1 MSERT
6 VTHATFAV
14 ERSYAVPPAR
24 VFEAWADP
32 VAKARWFGGDDW
44 DHELD
49 FSVGGREVS
58 TGMMEG
64 TSFTFEGRYQ
74 DIVPDERI
82 VYSYEVLMGEARI
95 SVSLATVELTPARRG
110 HEARLH
116 RAGRVPGRPRR
127 PVAARERHRI
137 PPRRAGQGA
146 RAMSFRRLSGLSD
159 MELSDR

>member
-58 TGMMEG
+58 TGTMEG

-82 VYSYEVLMGEARI
+82 VYSYEMKMDDDRI
-95 SVSLATVELTPARRG
+95 SVSLATVQIEPAGDGTRLTYT
-110 HEARLH
+110 E
-116 RAGRVPGRPRR
+116 
-127 PVAARERHRI
+127 
-137 PPRRAGQGA
+137 QGA
-146 RAMSFRRLSGLSD
+146 YLDGLD
-159 MELSDR
+159 TPEQREHGTGELLDSLGKALEGAPA

>member
-58 TGMMEG
+58 TGTMEG
-64 TSFTFEGRYQ
+64 TS
-74 DIVPDERI
+74 
-82 VYSYEVLMGEARI
+82 LH
-95 SVSLATVELTPARRG
+95 LRRPLSG
-110 HEARLH
+110 HR
-116 RAGRVPGRPRR
+116 PGRADRLLVRSAHGRGPDLGL
-127 PVAARERHRI
+127 AGDG
-137 PPRRAGQGA
+137 RAHAGGEGTKLVFTEQGA
-146 RAMSFRRLSGLSD
+146 FLDGLDDPSQRENGTGSLLD
-159 MELSDR
+159 ALGKELER